1 MDQNILKGA
10 IDLHLHSSPDI
21 VARSVDDLDMAQE
34 AAENGMAGFVLKN
47 HYAPTAGRAA
57 VIRRLYPQ
65 LNAVGSITLDSGVGG
80 INPMAVET
88 MARMGGK
95 VVWFPTFDSYQQL
108 DFAMKHTPQFIDMQM
123 KLMQRGMPRPAI
135 YVLDDAGKVREEV
148 RLVLQIIADYDLV
161 LATGHISHEESYALF
176 QAAKEQHVQKMI
188 LSHVDC
194 LSTRYT
200 AEEQDAYLRLG
211 AVMEHSFLYTAEKA
225 VPWDV
230 ICNEIR
236 HAGVDRVA
244 FSSDFG
250 QTRQVSPVKG
260 LRQCAEK
267 LLESG
272 FTEEEVRT
280 MIAKTQASLIQ

>member
-1 MDQNILKGA
+1 MDDILKGA

-21 VARSVDDLDMAQE
+21 VARSVDDLDMAAE
-34 AAENGMAGFVLKN
+34 AVKNGMAGFVLKN

-57 VIRRLYPQ
+57 MVRKLYPG

-108 DFAMKHTPQFIDMQM
+108 DFAMNHTPQFIDMQM
-123 KLMQRGMPRPAI
+123 KLMRRGMQRPAI
-135 YVLDDAGKVREEV
+135 YVLDENGKVREEV
-148 RLVLQIIADYDLV
+148 RQVLEIIADYDLV

-176 QAAKEQHVQKMI
+176 QAAKEQHVRKMI

-200 AEEQDAYLRLG
+200 AEEQEAYLKLG
-211 AVMEHSFLYTAEKA
+211 AIMEHSFLYTAENA
-225 VPWDV
+225 VLWEV
-230 ICNEIR
+230 ICDEIR
-236 HAGVDRVA
+236 RAGTDRVVY
-244 FSSDFG
+244 STDFG

-272 FTEEEVRT
+272 FTEDEVRS
-280 MIAKTQASLIQ
+280 MIAKTPASLVQ

>member
-1 MDQNILKGA
+1 
-10 IDLHLHSSPDI
+10 
-21 VARSVDDLDMAQE
+21 
-34 AAENGMAGFVLKN
+34 
-47 HYAPTAGRAA
+47 
-57 VIRRLYPQ
+57 
-65 LNAVGSITLDSGVGG
+65 
-80 INPMAVET
+80 
-88 MARMGGK
+88 
-95 VVWFPTFDSYQQL
+95 
-108 DFAMKHTPQFIDMQM
+108 
-123 KLMQRGMPRPAI
+123 
-135 YVLDDAGKVREEV
+135 
-148 RLVLQIIADYDLV
+148 
-161 LATGHISHEESYALF
+161 
-176 QAAKEQHVQKMI
+176 MI

-211 AVMEHSFLYTAEKA
+211 TVMEHSFLYTAEKA

-280 MIAKTQASLIQ
+280 MIAKTPASLIQ